1 MAVYCFACGVEVPES
16 QKVVRRGRVFCSK
29 DHSWTTK
36 YTAAPPQVKQAA
48 QPAPAQTVGGPKP
61 AEAAKPVPPEIKQA
75 AQPAPAQTVGGLKP
89 TEAAKPVPPEIKQAA
104 QPAPVQTVGGPKP
117 TEAAKPVAT
126 KPPSA

>member
-61 AEAAKPVPPEIKQA
+61 
-75 AQPAPAQTVGGLKP
+75 
-89 TEAAKPVPPEIKQAA
+89 
-104 QPAPVQTVGGPKP
+104 

>member
-1 MAVYCFACGVEVPES
+1 
-16 QKVVRRGRVFCSK
+16 
-29 DHSWTTK
+29 
-36 YTAAPPQVKQAA
+36 
-48 QPAPAQTVGGPKP
+48 
-61 AEAAKPVPPEIKQA
+61 VPPEIKQA
-75 AQPAPAQTVGGLKP
+75 AQPAPVQTVGGPKP